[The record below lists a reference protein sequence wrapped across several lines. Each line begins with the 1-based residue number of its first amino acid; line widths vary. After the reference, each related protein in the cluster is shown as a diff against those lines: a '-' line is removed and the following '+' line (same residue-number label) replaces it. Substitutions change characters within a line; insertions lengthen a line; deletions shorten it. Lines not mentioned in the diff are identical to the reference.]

1 MKAPR
6 VIVVSL
12 RKAGTHLIREAIAAF
27 GYSITGQVAEAPGG
41 RRSDGHLDQ
50 DVVHRVL
57 RMVYLDE
64 ELAAITTETDRGAI
78 DQAIRRAQDALT
90 DSWRIRLGLPE
101 SAVPKGDDIDMQLV
115 ARTLTR
121 GAARRFADTPP
132 NTSWF
137 LHQLDLAQVD
147 QAFLREWM
155 ETGEPRII
163 FIYRDPRDT
172 LLSMINFL
180 ATRGAADLAGLPDH
194 QLYGEI
200 IKAIPTT
207 GERLTFALSDPCFPG
222 GESFARA
229 LWLRRHPR
237 VFTISFEDL
246 VGPDGGGAAEAQT
259 AAVAKLAAFL
269 EVDDDPAAVA
279 GRLFNPDSFTFHR
292 GQIGAWREHFTP
304 KHEALF
310 QQRYG
315 HLVDAYGY
323 A

>member
-41 RRSDGHLDQ
+41 PRSDSHLDP
-50 DVVHRVL
+50 DVVHRSL
-57 RMVYLDE
+57 RMVYPDE
-64 ELAAITTETDRGAI
+64 ELAAITAETDRGVI

-101 SAVPKGDDIDMQLV
+101 SAALNGDDIGMQLV

-132 NTSWF
+132 NTCWF
-137 LHQLDLAQVD
+137 LHQLDLAHVD

-155 ETGEPRII
+155 ETGEPRIV
-163 FIYRDPRDT
+163 FTYRDPRDT

-180 ATRGAADLAGLPDH
+180 ATRSSADLAGLPDH

-207 GERLTFALSDPCFPG
+207 GERFTFALSDPCFPG
-222 GESFARA
+222 ADSFARA
-229 LWLRRHPR
+229 LWLLRHPR
-237 VFTISFEDL
+237 VCTISFEDL
-246 VGPDGGGAAEAQT
+246 IGPAGGGTTEAQT
-259 AAVAKLAAFL
+259 AAVTKLAAFL
-269 EVDDDPAAVA
+269 EVDDPAAVA

-304 KHEALF
+304 EHEELF
-310 QQRYG
+310 QKRYG

>member
-27 GYSITGQVAEAPGG
+27 GYSITGQVAEAAGG
-41 RRSDGHLDQ
+41 PRSDGHLDQ
-50 DVVHRVL
+50 DVVHHIL
-57 RMVYLDE
+57 RMVYTDE
-64 ELAAITTETDRGAI
+64 ELAAITAETDRKVI
-78 DQAIRRAQDALT
+78 DQAIRRARDALT

-101 SAVPKGDDIDMQLV
+101 SAALKGDDIGTQLV
-115 ARTLTR
+115 ARTLMR

-155 ETGEPRII
+155 ETGEPRMVLT
-163 FIYRDPRDT
+163 YRDPRDT

-180 ATRGAADLAGLPDH
+180 ATRGPADLAGLPDH

-222 GESFARA
+222 AESFARA
-229 LWLRRHPR
+229 LWLLRHPR
-237 VFTISFEDL
+237 VCTLSFEDL
-246 VGPDGGGAAEAQT
+246 VGPEGGGSTETQT

-269 EVDDDPAAVA
+269 DVDDDPAAVA
-279 GRLFNPDSFTFHR
+279 DRLFNPGSYTFHR

-304 KHEALF
+304 EHEELF
-310 QQRYG
+310 QRRYG
-315 HLVDAYGY
+315 NVVDAYGY